1 MSGLAD
7 SGQPPPRFAEAVE
20 TIERAL
26 VGLEADGV
34 AREAQAA
41 ALLAALL
48 PRLVALH
55 GPHAVAAVFDRL
67 AAAIAD
73 HAGSSGHA

>member
-1 MSGLAD
+1 MSGLPGA
-7 SGQPPPRFAEAVE
+7 GPPPPRFAEAVE
-20 TIERAL
+20 AIERAL
-26 VGLEADGV
+26 VCLEEGGV
-34 AREAQAA
+34 GREAQAA

-55 GPHAVAAVFDRL
+55 GPHAVAAVFGRL

-73 HAGSSGHA
+73 HASPSGRA